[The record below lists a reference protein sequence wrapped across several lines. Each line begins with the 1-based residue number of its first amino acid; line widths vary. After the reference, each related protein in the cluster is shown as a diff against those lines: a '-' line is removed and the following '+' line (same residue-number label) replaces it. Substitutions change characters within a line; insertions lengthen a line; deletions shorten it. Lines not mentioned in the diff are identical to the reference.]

1 MTAISKVLTGM
12 IEGRMVGYHL
22 AAILAGYLLDL
33 CLGDPHSMPHPV
45 RAIGNLIVWLE
56 KYLRPAG
63 KKHATERGERRAGVL
78 FVCLV
83 LLVTG
88 SVAGAILWVS
98 RLGGIWIQTVVEAVM
113 TYYLLAAR
121 SLRDESM
128 AVCRKLEAGEIEEAR
143 YAVSMIVGRDTKP
156 LSEAGIARAA
166 VETVAENA
174 SDGVIAPLFYLAIG
188 GPLLGWLYKAVNTM
202 DSMVGYKNDRYL
214 HFGRAAAKLDD
225 LVNLI
230 PSRLAALL
238 LIVSA
243 YLLRYDGKNAYRI
256 WRRDRRNHKSPNSAQ
271 TESACAGALGLRL
284 AGDAW
289 YFGKLVPKPYI
300 GDEIHPIEPQDI
312 RRVNR
317 LMYGAAGIM
326 GIIALVVR
334 GVILF
339 L

>member
-1 MTAISKVLTGM
+1 
-12 IEGRMVGYHL
+12 MVGYHL

-88 SVAGAILWVS
+88 SVAGAILWIS

>member
-88 SVAGAILWVS
+88 SVAGAILWIS

-128 AVCRKLEAGEIEEAR
+128 AVCRKLEAGEIERAR

-326 GIIALVVR
+326 GLLALVMR
-334 GVILF
+334 AVILF
-339 L
+339 

>member
-88 SVAGAILWVS
+88 SVAGAILWIS
-98 RLGGIWIQTVVEAVM
+98 HLGGIWIQTVVEAIM

-128 AVCRKLEAGEIEEAR
+128 AVCRKLEAGEI
-143 YAVSMIVGRDTKP
+143 
-156 LSEAGIARAA
+156 
-166 VETVAENA
+166 
-174 SDGVIAPLFYLAIG
+174 
-188 GPLLGWLYKAVNTM
+188 
-202 DSMVGYKNDRYL
+202 
-214 HFGRAAAKLDD
+214 
-225 LVNLI
+225 
-230 PSRLAALL
+230 
-238 LIVSA
+238 
-243 YLLRYDGKNAYRI
+243 
-256 WRRDRRNHKSPNSAQ
+256 
-271 TESACAGALGLRL
+271 
-284 AGDAW
+284 
-289 YFGKLVPKPYI
+289 
-300 GDEIHPIEPQDI
+300 
-312 RRVNR
+312 
-317 LMYGAAGIM
+317 
-326 GIIALVVR
+326 
-334 GVILF
+334 
-339 L
+339 

>member
-33 CLGDPHSMPHPV
+33 RLGDPHSMPHPV

-88 SVAGAILWVS
+88 SVAGAILWIS

-326 GIIALVVR
+326 GLLALVMR
-334 GVILF
+334 AVILF
-339 L
+339 

>member
-88 SVAGAILWVS
+88 SVAGAILWIS
-98 RLGGIWIQTVVEAVM
+98 HLGGIWIQTVVEAIM

-202 DSMVGYKNDRYL
+202 DSMVGYKNDKYL
-214 HFGRAAAKLDD
+214 HFGCAAAKLDD

-326 GIIALVVR
+326 GLLALVMR
-334 GVILF
+334 AVILF
-339 L
+339 

>member
-56 KYLRPAG
+56 KYLRPAV

-88 SVAGAILWVS
+88 SVAGAILWIS

-156 LSEAGIARAA
+156 LSEAGITRAA

-188 GPLLGWLYKAVNTM
+188 GLLLGWLYKAVNTM

-300 GDEIHPIEPQDI
+300 GDEIRPIEPQDI

-326 GIIALVVR
+326 GLLALVMR
-334 GVILF
+334 AVILF
-339 L
+339 

>member
-88 SVAGAILWVS
+88 SVAGAILWIS
-98 RLGGIWIQTVVEAVM
+98 HLGGIWIQTVVEAVM

-326 GIIALVVR
+326 GLLALVMR
-334 GVILF
+334 AVILF
-339 L
+339 

>member
-56 KYLRPAG
+56 KYLRPAE

-88 SVAGAILWVS
+88 SVAGAILWIS

-128 AVCRKLEAGEIEEAR
+128 AVCRKLEAGDLAGAR
-143 YAVSMIVGRDTKP
+143 NAVAMIVGRDTQN
-156 LSEAGIARAA
+156 LDAAGVAKAA
-166 VETVAENA
+166 VETVAENT
-174 SDGVIAPLFYLAIG
+174 SDGVIAPMICLAIG
-188 GPLLGWLYKAVNTM
+188 GPVLGFLYKAVNTM

-326 GIIALVVR
+326 GLLALVMR
-334 GVILF
+334 AVILF
-339 L
+339 

>member
-56 KYLRPAG
+56 KYLRSAG

-88 SVAGAILWVS
+88 SVAGAILWIS

-128 AVCRKLEAGEIEEAR
+128 AVCRKLEAGEIEGAR

-156 LSEAGIARAA
+156 LSEAGDTRGAGERGGGKGSGGGIGPFFFFA
-166 VETVAENA
+166 V
-174 SDGVIAPLFYLAIG
+174 GG
-188 GPLLGWLYKAVNTM
+188 GPLCWLCKEGNKH
-202 DSMVGYKNDRYL
+202 DSMVGDKNNR
-214 HFGRAAAKLDD
+214 
-225 LVNLI
+225 
-230 PSRLAALL
+230 
-238 LIVSA
+238 
-243 YLLRYDGKNAYRI
+243 
-256 WRRDRRNHKSPNSAQ
+256 
-271 TESACAGALGLRL
+271 
-284 AGDAW
+284 
-289 YFGKLVPKPYI
+289 
-300 GDEIHPIEPQDI
+300 EI
-312 RRVNR
+312 
-317 LMYGAAGIM
+317 
-326 GIIALVVR
+326 
-334 GVILF
+334 
-339 L
+339 

>member
-88 SVAGAILWVS
+88 SVAGAILWIS
-98 RLGGIWIQTVVEAVM
+98 HLGGIWIQTVVEAIM

-128 AVCRKLEAGEIEEAR
+128 AVCRKLEAGEIEGAR

-188 GPLLGWLYKAVNTM
+188 GPLLGCTRQSTRWIRWSDIKMTNICI
-202 DSMVGYKNDRYL
+202 
-214 HFGRAAAKLDD
+214 LDARQQ
-225 LVNLI
+225 
-230 PSRLAALL
+230 SWT
-238 LIVSA
+238 
-243 YLLRYDGKNAYRI
+243 I
-256 WRRDRRNHKSPNSAQ
+256 W
-271 TESACAGALGLRL
+271 
-284 AGDAW
+284 
-289 YFGKLVPKPYI
+289 
-300 GDEIHPIEPQDI
+300 
-312 RRVNR
+312 
-317 LMYGAAGIM
+317 
-326 GIIALVVR
+326 
-334 GVILF
+334 
-339 L
+339 

>member
-88 SVAGAILWVS
+88 SVAGAILWIS
-98 RLGGIWIQTVVEAVM
+98 HRGGIWIQTVVEAVM

>member
-88 SVAGAILWVS
+88 SVAGAILWIS

-128 AVCRKLEAGEIEEAR
+128 AVCRKLEAGKIGEAR

-188 GPLLGWLYKAVNTM
+188 GPFLGWLYKAVNTM

-326 GIIALVVR
+326 GLLALVMR
-334 GVILF
+334 AVILF
-339 L
+339 